1 MSKHSWHGI
10 KHKHTRESAGTPRG
24 GGLIADDAG
33 GRTRQ
38 RVGNLGT
45 RSTRA
50 EPRRGENH
58 TVASHRHSRS
68 HGRRRRFVSHAP
80 RRYSFCCTDRSSCRR
95 FVCSIRARWSGLER
109 ACVGIDASCVCGT
122 TFASSSQSK
131 VSIGRSEAFG
141 RTGIRPASS
150 CAGHPSASTLLVDV
164 VDRRETPLHVEP
176 DNRITVSG
184 RTNRISHGWIIMGFD
199 RR

>member
-1 MSKHSWHGI
+1 M
-10 KHKHTRESAGTPRG
+10 
-24 GGLIADDAG
+24 
-33 GRTRQ
+33 
-38 RVGNLGT
+38 
-45 RSTRA
+45 TRA
-50 EPRRGENH
+50 EGRVSASVTSVLGRPEPSRGEAR
-58 TVASHRHSRS
+58 TTPSHRHSRS
-68 HGRRRRFVSHAP
+68 HGRRRRFASHAP

-95 FVCSIRARWSGLER
+95 FVCSIRARWSGLGNER
-109 ACVGIDASCVCGT
+109 ARVGIDASCVCGT

-150 CAGHPSASTLLVDV
+150 CAGHPSASREPTPLVDV

-184 RTNRISHGWIIMGFD
+184 RTNRISRGWIIMGFD
-199 RR
+199 RG